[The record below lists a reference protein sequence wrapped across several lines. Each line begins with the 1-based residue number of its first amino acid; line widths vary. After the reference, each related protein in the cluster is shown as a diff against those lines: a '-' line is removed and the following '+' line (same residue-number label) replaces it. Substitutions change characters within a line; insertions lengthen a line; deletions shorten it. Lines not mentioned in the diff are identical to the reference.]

1 MSTIPMGFVLVVG
14 FGVALIAVL
23 QVLAFAWLV
32 DTARSVRAMTQVLT
46 AQQRPAQVSE
56 PQVAEQPVGRPQ
68 VEPVAAETAA

>member
-1 MSTIPMGFVLVVG
+1 
-14 FGVALIAVL
+14 
-23 QVLAFAWLV
+23 
-32 DTARSVRAMTQVLT
+32 MTQVLT